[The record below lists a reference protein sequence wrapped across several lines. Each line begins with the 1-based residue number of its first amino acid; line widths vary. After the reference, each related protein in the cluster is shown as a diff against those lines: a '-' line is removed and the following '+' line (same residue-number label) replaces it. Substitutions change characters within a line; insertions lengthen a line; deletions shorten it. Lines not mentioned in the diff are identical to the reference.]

1 MGSCSFIVWVLRNA
15 EMEISSGAE
24 METREMIKQ
33 FSSSSISTYI
43 GLLGLLAGSL
53 SLILIILCLAWS
65 ARRTKPEP
73 VVESEVRG
81 EHSCQIYVLEP
92 PPPYSSLA
100 DWQQQPPSYH
110 SAVRVI
116 SNVKQ
121 SEEDDSW
128 SRQ

>member
-1 MGSCSFIVWVLRNA
+1 
-15 EMEISSGAE
+15 
-24 METREMIKQ
+24 METREIIKQ

-73 VVESEVRG
+73 VVESEEKG

-100 DWQQQPPSYH
+100 DWQQQPPSFH
-110 SAVRVI
+110 SAVRKI